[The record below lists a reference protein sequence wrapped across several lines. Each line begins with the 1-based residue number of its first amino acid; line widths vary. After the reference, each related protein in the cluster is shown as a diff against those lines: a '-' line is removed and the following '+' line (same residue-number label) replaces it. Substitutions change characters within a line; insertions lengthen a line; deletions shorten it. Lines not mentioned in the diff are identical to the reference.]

1 MEKDKLTRWH
11 QTANMALIAASMLL
25 VSCISNFDN
34 LNTHPTDIY
43 EEDFTTIEKVGTLF
57 PTMIYFLNPTQENQ
71 NQQIEQ
77 MIGGEYGGYF
87 TTTNNWEGSIPRLYN
102 PADKYADYPYTETFT
117 KFYPN
122 YFKVAEETNKQGY
135 IYAWANIIRVAVMQR
150 IADIYGPIPY
160 SQMGG
165 GQFAVAYDDL
175 QKLYHKMI
183 EDLTTSINTL
193 NLFIKENT
201 TNLPIAEYDIM
212 YNGDFSKW
220 IKYANSIKLR
230 MAIRIANVDI
240 DYAKQVMKEAIE
252 GGVIESNN
260 DNAYLPSNDNPY
272 HKSAM
277 GWKDLAINGT
287 LSVYMNSYNDP
298 RISLYMTESGYEK
311 NGTKYFGIRTGI
323 QYSTSTLPNYN
334 SKFSKP
340 VFTQN
345 SSLPVFYA
353 SETYFLKAEAA
364 LNGWIA
370 GGIEQAKNYYE
381 KGIQTSMEQY
391 KVTIGN
397 YLTGVTAPIKYEDPY
412 LATYNE
418 SITNAPTVAWDNGTN
433 KLEKII
439 TQKWIANY
447 PLGLE
452 AWAEFRR
459 TGYPKMLTVY
469 TNKSSVSYIGS
480 IDKTRMV
487 RRLPYPKSEVDS
499 NPDNVNYAITNLLKG
514 EDLGSTDLW
523 WAKKK

>member
-1 MEKDKLTRWH
+1 MKKYRLKHWL
-11 QTANMALIAASMLL
+11 QTTSMALIAASMLL
-25 VSCISNFDN
+25 VSCTANFED

-43 EEDFTTIEKVGTLF
+43 EEDFTAIEKVGALF
-57 PTMIYFLNPTQENQ
+57 PTMIYFLNPTHENQ

-122 YFKVAEETNKQGY
+122 YFKIAEATNKKGY

-175 QKLYHKMI
+175 QTLYHTMI
-183 EDLTTSINTL
+183 ADLTTNINTL
-193 NLFIKENT
+193 NLFVKENT
-201 TNLPIAEYDIM
+201 GSLPIAEYDIM

-220 IKYANSIKLR
+220 IKFANSLKLR
-230 MAIRIANVDI
+230 MAVRIANVDT
-240 DYAKQVMKEAIE
+240 DYAKQIMQEAIE
-252 GGVIESNN
+252 GGVIESNM
-260 DNAYLPSNDNPY
+260 DNPSLPTNDNPY
-272 HKSAM
+272 FKSAM
-277 GWKDLAINGT
+277 DWKDISINGT
-287 LSVYMNSYNDP
+287 LSIYMSSYKDP
-298 RISLYMTESGYEK
+298 RIGLYMTESAYEK
-311 NGTKYFGIRTGI
+311 EGSKHIGIRTGI
-323 QYSTSTLPNYN
+323 QYSTSYLPTYET
-334 SKFSKP
+334 KFSKP
-340 VFTQN
+340 LCTQN

-353 SETYFLKAEAA
+353 SEIYFLKAEAA
-364 LNGWIA
+364 LKGWIS
-370 GGIEQAKNYYE
+370 GGESQAKAYYE
-381 KGIQTSMEQY
+381 QGIQTSMDQY
-391 KVTIGN
+391 KVSIGN
-397 YLTGVTAPIKYEDPY
+397 YLTGITAPLKYEDPY
-412 LATYNE
+412 RTTYNE
-418 SITNAPTVAWDNGTN
+418 SIINAPTVSWENGTN

-452 AWAEFRR
+452 SWAEFRR

-499 NPDNVNYAITNLLKG
+499 NSENVNDAITNLLKG

-523 WAKKK
+523 WAKKD

>member
-1 MEKDKLTRWH
+1 MEKYKFTHWL
-11 QTANMALIAASMLL
+11 QTANIALIATSMLL
-25 VSCISNFDN
+25 VSCISNFEE

-43 EEDFTTIEKVGTLF
+43 EEDFTPIEKLGALF
-57 PTMIYFLNPTQENQ
+57 PTMIYFLNPTHENQ

-77 MIGGEYGGYF
+77 MIGGQYGGYF
-87 TTTNNWEGSIPRLYN
+87 TTTNNWEGAIPRLYN
-102 PADKYADYPYTETFT
+102 PSDKYADYPYTDTFT

-122 YFKVAEETNKQGY
+122 FFKIAEATNKQGY
-135 IYAWANIIRVAVMQR
+135 IYAWASIIRVAVMQR

-175 QKLYHKMI
+175 QQLYHTMI
-183 EDLTTSINTL
+183 TDLTTSINTL

-201 TNLPIAEYDIM
+201 GNLPIAEYDIM

-230 MAIRIANVDI
+230 MAVRIANIDT
-240 DYAKQVMKEAIE
+240 DYAKQIIKEAIE
-252 GGVIESNN
+252 GGVIESNK
-260 DNAYLPSNDNPY
+260 DNAFLPSNDNPY
-272 HKSAM
+272 YKSAID
-277 GWKDLAINGT
+277 WKDLSINGT
-287 LSVYMNSYNDP
+287 LSIYMSTYNDP
-298 RISLYMTESGYEK
+298 RIGHYMTESEYER
-311 NGTKYFGIRTGI
+311 NGNKYFGIRPGI
-323 QYSTSTLPNYN
+323 SYSTYYLPTYKT
-334 SKFSKP
+334 KFSKP
-340 VFTQN
+340 TFVQN

-353 SETYFLKAEAA
+353 SETFFLKAEAA
-364 LNGWIA
+364 LQGWIS
-370 GGIEQAKNYYE
+370 GGETQAKNYYE
-381 KGIQTSMEQY
+381 QGIQISMEQY
-391 KVTIGN
+391 GVDVGDYLAGN
-397 YLTGVTAPIKYEDPY
+397 SAPSKYEDPY
-412 LATYNE
+412 RSIYNE
-418 SITNAPTVAWDNGTN
+418 SITNTPTVSWDNGTN

-452 AWAEFRR
+452 SWAEFRR

-487 RRLPYPKSEVDS
+487 RRLPYPKSEIDS
-499 NPDNVNYAITNLLKG
+499 NPENVAYAITNFLKG

-523 WAKKK
+523 WATKN